1 MAQIEELKKNDP
13 FMDPDHANDNA
24 AIDTDTREQIGHQTI
39 EAEVDEMKKRVKDI
53 DLAFTK
59 ISKNRYGICERC
71 SKLIPGRRLELIPE
85 ARYCIECESQIRK

>member
-1 MAQIEELKKNDP
+1 
-13 FMDPDHANDNA
+13 MDPDHANDNA
-24 AIDTDTREQIGHQTI
+24 AIDTDAREQIGHQII
-39 EAEVDEMKKRVKDI
+39 EAEVDEMKKRAKDI

-71 SKLIPGRRLELIPE
+71 SKSIPERRLKLIPE